1 MSWSTTEK
9 KNKAILRHIYALAS
23 AAIIIAG
30 LLSFTQSPVLA
41 TQTTTSN
48 NNSDAPVQ
56 DTLEDARNS
65 TALAQSRVNNIGV
78 GVLAYTHGDMV
89 NEHGTAEME
98 KMTSIEETLESRFR
112 TPTEISVPICHITGT
127 LDWRNLTSREWSMLS
142 SFIQTCFSRSTVI
155 HNVTRGV
162 FGGIEEYNYCP
173 GVPLSDNG
181 CHSVDR
187 FTTSSVAKRRYSSCI
202 CRTGKTWPPITARY
216 ICKTSKGSQRQ
227 SKKWNS
233 CLDRSWC
240 KIWYKWRCSSR
251 RTHKGGRICRKKNEI
266 CRLGGLFTDY
276 RRLAGIAACCQSK
289 KQLMG

>member
-1 MSWSTTEK
+1 MYIIKTGVEEHKFLHMSSSTTEK

-48 NNSDAPVQ
+48 NNSDAAVQ

-112 TPTEISVPICHITGT
+112 TPTEIVFHMPYNWDVGLEK
-127 LDWRNLTSREWSMLS
+127 LDEQRVEYAIFLYTDMFGPE
-142 SFIQTCFSRSTVI
+142 STVI

-181 CHSVDR
+181 CQYMGQNTFPASQ
-187 FTTSSVAKRRYSSCI
+187 SERYSSCI
-202 CRTGKTWPPITARY
+202 CRTGKT
-216 ICKTSKGSQRQ
+216 
-227 SKKWNS
+227 
-233 CLDRSWC
+233 
-240 KIWYKWRCSSR
+240 
-251 RTHKGGRICRKKNEI
+251 
-266 CRLGGLFTDY
+266 
-276 RRLAGIAACCQSK
+276 
-289 KQLMG
+289 